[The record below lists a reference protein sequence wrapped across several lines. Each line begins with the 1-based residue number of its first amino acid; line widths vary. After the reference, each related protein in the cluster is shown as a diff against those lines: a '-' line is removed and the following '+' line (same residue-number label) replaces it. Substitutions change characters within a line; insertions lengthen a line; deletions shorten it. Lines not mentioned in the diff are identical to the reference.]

1 MDDMFDQLRQRN
13 VHRVALAYLAGAWLL
28 IQVVET
34 LTPDIVPAVAFRITV
49 ILAAIGFIP
58 ALILASVFEWT
69 PDGIRRER
77 AMPAG
82 TPGPKSRWLDPSIIV
97 MLVLAVA
104 YFAIDK
110 FVVYPARDIEK
121 IEAATAEAVED
132 ALAGRLREKYANR
145 SVLMLTFLNI
155 SAD

>member
-58 ALILASVFEWT
+58 ALILAWVFEWT

-77 AMPAG
+77 AVPAG
-82 TPGPKSRWLDPSIIV
+82 TPGPESRWLDRSIIV

-110 FVVYPARDIEK
+110 FVVDPARDIEK